1 MSRWGRERDPVEEA
15 RHKRQGAWLRFR
27 HKLGLTNLELV
38 AKLLGLS
45 TRSLERY
52 EQDAEPP
59 KWYQAALLGLIETFP
74 DRKKAR
80 AARPRK
86 KKKKEDPYAHHY
98 PHTAPPNPYDASRWK
113 KDGSLR

>member
-1 MSRWGRERDPVEEA
+1 MRSFYGREDQPEEVA
-15 RHKRQGAWLRFR
+15 RHNRQRAWLRFR
-27 HKLGLTNLELV
+27 HKLGLTNIDLV

-59 KWYQAALLGLIETFP
+59 KWYQTALLGLIETFP

-86 KKKKEDPYAHHY
+86 KKEDPHAHHY

-113 KDGSLR
+113 DGELL